1 MQLLIISVN
10 RVQESVS
17 KILGNGE
24 GGRADYSGFR
34 VERPKTQQAFDR
46 LRHAAHDE
54 GPGSEAWDIYHATLQ
69 QGLSDDL
76 PDATGGI
83 PRDIAATGKLLNAA
97 ADRSEEYFVDA
108 PAILNNLGWQ
118 GRSFADLGPAAS
130 REIVAQQ
137 VAEALPHER
146 AQWYQVAQAL
156 DNATTSSLGLEFSTD
171 EGPVLQY
178 DMPSNTEDDPSGY
191 QQHLEARGM
200 TQDGL
205 NGLMLKAQDNSVYDG
220 LSNYAAGGGTY
231 DHYEAQQL
239 ASYRS
244 GQSTTQQ
251 ADFHQADANTFTDE
265 D

>member
-1 MQLLIISVN
+1 VN

-24 GGRADYSGFR
+24 GGRADYSNYR
-34 VERPKTQQAFDR
+34 VERPKTQQELDR

-54 GPGSEAWDIYHATLQ
+54 GPGSEAWNSYMATLQ
-69 QGLSDDL
+69 LGLDADL

-83 PRDIAATGKLLNAA
+83 PRDIDATGQLLNEHAA
-97 ADRSEEYFVDA
+97 RSEEYFVDA
-108 PAILNNLGWQ
+108 PAILNSLGWQ

-130 REIVAQQ
+130 REIVAEQ
-137 VAEALPHER
+137 VAQALPHER

-156 DNATTSSLGLEFSTD
+156 DNATTSTLGIQYQTD
-171 EGPVLQY
+171 EGEILEY
-178 DMPSNTEDDPSGY
+178 TAPSDTQGDPSGY
-191 QQHLEARGM
+191 QQHLAARGM

-239 ASYRS
+239 AAYRS
-244 GQSTTQQ
+244 GQSTQQ
-251 ADFHQADANTFTDE
+251 EGDFHQADANTFE